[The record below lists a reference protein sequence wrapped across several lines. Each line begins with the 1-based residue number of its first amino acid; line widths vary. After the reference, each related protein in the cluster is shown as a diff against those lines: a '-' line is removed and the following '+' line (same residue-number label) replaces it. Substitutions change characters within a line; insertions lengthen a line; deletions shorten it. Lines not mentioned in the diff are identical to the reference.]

1 MIENSVSQ
9 GIEKLSKS
17 KSQDFLQQAEALD
30 LPDASPSKRP
40 LLIHSSNTHSMLEF
54 DKYSYRLP
62 NLKSSTERFPTISPP
77 HIFSTDT
84 SQACNRDT
92 QEEKQRSSEIL
103 SRCDPPLSCF
113 KPNDGKDV
121 NTSLPF
127 LSRRC
132 ESFKSIN
139 HVSNKIIGQLDQS
152 KKLEYC
158 TYAISYFIFATSAFQ
173 QIQVIFQMEILLQQ
187 EREKLAVMIKEISEG
202 QTDSRLNGY
211 KVLLRSS
218 HYILKCK

>member
-62 NLKSSTERFPTISPP
+62 NLKSSTEKFPTISPP
-77 HIFSTDT
+77 HIFSSDT

-139 HVSNKIIGQLDQS
+139 HVSNIIIGQPNQIFDILHIIF
-152 KKLEYC
+152 LF
-158 TYAISYFIFATSAFQ
+158 AISAFQ

-211 KVLLRSS
+211 KVSQRSS
-218 HYILKCK
+218 HYILNCK

>member
-139 HVSNKIIGQLDQS
+139 HVSNIIIGQPNQKLDY
-152 KKLEYC
+152 L
-158 TYAISYFIFATSAFQ
+158 TYSISYFFAIFAFQ

-211 KVLLRSS
+211 KVSLRSS
-218 HYILKCK
+218 HYILNCK

>member
-62 NLKSSTERFPTISPP
+62 NLKSSTEKFPTISPP

-139 HVSNKIIGQLDQS
+139 HVSNIIIGQPNQS
-152 KKLEYC
+152 KKLDYL
-158 TYAISYFIFATSAFQ
+158 TYSISYFFAIFAFQ

-211 KVLLRSS
+211 KVSLRSS

>member
-1 MIENSVSQ
+1 MVSQ

-17 KSQDFLQQAEALD
+17 KSQDFLQQVEALD
-30 LPDASPSKRP
+30 LPDAPPSKRP
-40 LLIHSSNTHSMLEF
+40 LLIQSSNTHSMLEF

-84 SQACNRDT
+84 TQACNIDK
-92 QEEKQRSSEIL
+92 QEEIQRSSEIL
-103 SRCDPPLSCF
+103 SRCNPPQSCF

-139 HVSNKIIGQLDQS
+139 HVSNKIIRQPNQ
-152 KKLEYC
+152 KLEYC
-158 TYAISYFIFATSAFQ
+158 TY
-173 QIQVIFQMEILLQQ
+173 VIP
-187 EREKLAVMIKEISEG
+187 
-202 QTDSRLNGY
+202 
-211 KVLLRSS
+211 
-218 HYILKCK
+218 